1 MAYIREFEFVPEDGM
16 VVAIPFGM
24 EGATEGRDLDDA
36 VDMAA
41 EWLRIHVLDALGQGK
56 EFPQGSVGN
65 EPRHGGRVITVAVEA
80 SLSDVPA
87 MTAAEAARELGVS
100 TARVAQ
106 LCASGQLDS
115 WKVGATRMVSEDSVL
130 IRKMDAPGTGRPAE
144 RKRAM
149 A

>member
-1 MAYIREFEFVPEDGM
+1 M
-16 VVAIPFGM
+16 
-24 EGATEGRDLDDA
+24 
-36 VDMAA
+36 
-41 EWLRIHVLDALGQGK
+41 
-56 EFPQGSVGN
+56 
-65 EPRHGGRVITVAVEA
+65 EA
-80 SLSDVPA
+80 SLSDGPA

-130 IRKMDAPGTGRPAE
+130 IRKMHAPRTGRPAGRE
-144 RKRAM
+144 AAM

>member
-1 MAYIREFEFVPEDGM
+1 MAYIMEFEFVPEDGM
-16 VVAIPFGM
+16 VAAIPFGM
-24 EGATEGRDLDDA
+24 EGATEGRDLNDA

-65 EPRHGGRVITVAVEA
+65 KPEHGGTVLAVAVEA
-80 SLSDVPA
+80 SMSDVPA

-130 IRKMDAPGTGRPAE
+130 IRKMDAPRTGRPAE
-144 RKRAM
+144 RKAAM
-149 A
+149 T

>member
-1 MAYIREFEFVPEDGM
+1 MLYMRDFELFDDEGM
-16 VVAIPFGM
+16 VCAEPFGM
-24 EGATEGRDLDDA
+24 EGATCGEDMNDA
-36 VDMAA
+36 ALMAA
-41 EWLRIHVLDALGQGK
+41 DWLRIHVLDALGQGK

-130 IRKMDAPGTGRPAE
+130 IRKMGAPRTGRPAGRE
-144 RKRAM
+144 AAM